1 MTATETKALPSIRL
15 SELDPDEVL
24 TRAEFARVARISIDT
39 LERMEAAN
47 KAPPRTQ
54 LSDRRFGFRAAL
66 SANGSL
72 LGRKGLPHEKPA
84 RDR

>member
-1 MTATETKALPSIRL
+1 MTATETKALPPIRL

-24 TRAEFARVARISIDT
+24 TRQEFCRVARISIDT

-54 LSDRRFGFRAAL
+54 LSDRRFGFRVGAVRQWLAARTEGV
-66 SANGSL
+66 A
-72 LGRKGLPHEKPA
+72 A
-84 RDR
+84 